1 MTEPGL
7 RLDRLTRR
15 PGVIDLLDRI
25 DPSGAVSVL
34 ATGGKVVRGGATGP
48 GAGASVPILVG
59 GIEVGSVAGEGDR
72 VSLVAEVLERLGE
85 AEVER
90 RAMADEVL
98 ALYREVNLLYA
109 LVERF
114 AGLDDRRAL
123 AERALLEVTRLVPA
137 DGGTVVV
144 VDGGTVTVAAAT
156 GVALAEPPRA
166 LARARVEQMGTD
178 GLLVAPMVIDEVE
191 RGAIVLVRAS
201 QPFSAA
207 ELKLVCAVASQA
219 AAFLERVLDGERRRA
234 EAEQREARLR
244 RQIDELR
251 IELDDRR
258 QAENVRRVTDTDY
271 FADLREQAD
280 RLRDLVDGRTDDP
293 A

>member
-90 RAMADEVL
+90 RAMAINCTTGTFCGEIEV
-98 ALYREVNLLYA
+98 
-109 LVERF
+109 
-114 AGLDDRRAL
+114 AGSRINVTGRLD
-123 AERALLEVTRLVPA
+123 
-137 DGGTVVV
+137 
-144 VDGGTVTVAAAT
+144 AAS
-156 GVALAEPPRA
+156 R
-166 LARARVEQMGTD
+166 
-178 GLLVAPMVIDEVE
+178 
-191 RGAIVLVRAS
+191 
-201 QPFSAA
+201 
-207 ELKLVCAVASQA
+207 
-219 AAFLERVLDGERRRA
+219 
-234 EAEQREARLR
+234 RLR
-244 RQIDELR
+244 IH
-251 IELDDRR
+251 
-258 QAENVRRVTDTDY
+258 
-271 FADLREQAD
+271 
-280 RLRDLVDGRTDDP
+280 
-293 A
+293 